1 MELRTTQNNGATTES
16 LQIITLGEAGR
27 AQVRVLHWET
37 GKPDGINNQI
47 RYNLK
52 YYIKN
57 NILYTNNIFI
67 NSCVYTHMYKQK
79 KHSKHP
85 ISVTTSIVLGIF

>member
-37 GKPDGINNQI
+37 GKPDGI
-47 RYNLK
+47 
-52 YYIKN
+52 
-57 NILYTNNIFI
+57 
-67 NSCVYTHMYKQK
+67 
-79 KHSKHP
+79 
-85 ISVTTSIVLGIF
+85 